1 MIIIDVAVL
10 VAIVIFLEVVKME
23 EYRNLIIDMI
33 NKIENER
40 FLKQIYTIVLMQ
52 IRKAGN

>member
-1 MIIIDVAVL
+1 
-10 VAIVIFLEVVKME
+10 ME